1 VAYHEMGHALVAMA
15 IPGSDPVQKVSIIP
29 RGISGL
35 GYTLQRPTEDRFL
48 MTRQELQARM
58 TVLLGGRAA
67 EMLLNGEPST
77 GAADDLAKATDIAR
91 GMVLRFGM
99 DEHLGPVAWDT
110 EPGQFLDQPGAF
122 WRPRR
127 FSETT
132 AREIDQAVQ
141 SELQDALA
149 RALDILHANREELDR
164 GAVALL
170 AHETLSADDI
180 PKPKVIGIPKPLAA

>member
-1 VAYHEMGHALVAMA
+1 MSDFSGAVERIVAGLEKRSRVLIPKERRVVAYHEMGHALVSLA
-15 IPGSDPVQKVSIIP
+15 IPGTDPIHKVSIIP
-29 RGISGL
+29 RGIAGL

-48 MTRQELQARM
+48 VGRQELEDKMA
-58 TVLLGGRAA
+58 VLLGGRAA
-67 EMLLNGEPST
+67 EIVIGGDVST

-110 EPGQFLDQPGAF
+110 EQGQFLQQPGVF

-132 AREIDQAVQ
+132 AREIDQAV
-141 SELQDALA
+141 
-149 RALDILHANREELDR
+149 RRHLDGCAGQGPRHPA
-164 GAVALL
+164 GQ
-170 AHETLSADDI
+170 
-180 PKPKVIGIPKPLAA
+180 P